1 MYFNDKFLSQT
12 KYISMSHL
20 HPKSLE
26 YMVWNFCKQIIK
38 VDNKYYNKGCRIHTP
53 STPSFTHHVVCRA

>member
-12 KYISMSHL
+12 KYISLSHL

-38 VDNKYYNKGCRIHTP
+38 VDNKYYNKGLSNTYTKYTIVYASC
-53 STPSFTHHVVCRA
+53 CM